1 MEINKKGGEA
11 MNLSALLFQILFKL
25 LTEMTPTLK
34 AAFCEMLKELAK
46 KAQETKNPIDD
57 LVILFLAGL
66 LGCDTEEKK

>member
-1 MEINKKGGEA
+1 VEINKKGGEA

-25 LTEMTPTLK
+25 LTEMTPTLR

-57 LVILFLAGL
+57 LIILFLAGL
-66 LGCDTEEKK
+66 LGCDMEEKK